1 MSAPRASR
9 PSGGQPTARTCSRF
23 VGDVGSCRAG
33 LGLNL
38 DRQPTARA
46 LPPHPPC
53 RCAASWR
60 HPAELTARA
69 LEVRSSDRGSRH
81 RSVGQEEGRRGDPS
95 DLSFLQRPRVRVHAC
110 VRGGEGEK
118 EELKYLSL
126 FSETPTNQALR
137 APEILQAA
145 ACKISE
151 VSRRMGPPGR
161 LKASLGPT
169 EEQAI
174 ATEFV
179 SRGSRLSP
187 LAHRSR
193 HVAPGRV
200 RRARGGHGA
209 TWPTE
214 GTEAK
219 RGGLRRRRRCCAAE
233 RSFTHEANCQRDR
246 RSAPP
251 CRGDARVPVRTR
263 RGRRHQATRVAGAL
277 RARGRATADRMEQA
291 QRGGDPGAWT
301 PLDARCRALPR
312 DQRALPVGD
321 LVAARSRPVR
331 PHAERRALRP
341 GRPEA
346 GGRALQASTING
358 GNG

>member
-1 MSAPRASR
+1 MK
-9 PSGGQPTARTCSRF
+9 
-23 VGDVGSCRAG
+23 
-33 LGLNL
+33 NI
-38 DRQPTARA
+38 
-46 LPPHPPC
+46 
-53 RCAASWR
+53 
-60 HPAELTARA
+60 
-69 LEVRSSDRGSRH
+69 
-81 RSVGQEEGRRGDPS
+81 
-95 DLSFLQRPRVRVHAC
+95 
-110 VRGGEGEK
+110 
-118 EELKYLSL
+118 SL
-126 FSETPTNQALR
+126 FSKTTTKQALR
-137 APEILQAA
+137 ASEILQGTP
-145 ACKISE
+145 CDISDRSE
-151 VSRRMGPPGR
+151 RLGPPGR
-161 LKASLGPT
+161 LKALLGPS

-277 RARGRATADRMEQA
+277 RARGRAAADRMEQA
-291 QRGGDPGAWT
+291 QRGGDPRAWT

-312 DQRALPVGD
+312 YQRALPVGD

>member
-1 MSAPRASR
+1 MRQMALDTRVGTTSAYLSQARACGVGMHPCTFAGCADVVCKGCTPHTHTPPYPPNARVTEGDPRRCADVC
-9 PSGGQPTARTCSRF
+9 ADV
-23 VGDVGSCRAG
+23 VGVGS
-33 LGLNL
+33 
-38 DRQPTARA
+38 
-46 LPPHPPC
+46 
-53 RCAASWR
+53 
-60 HPAELTARA
+60 
-69 LEVRSSDRGSRH
+69 RGNS
-81 RSVGQEEGRRGDPS
+81 
-95 DLSFLQRPRVRVHAC
+95 A
-110 VRGGEGEK
+110 
-118 EELKYLSL
+118 
-126 FSETPTNQALR
+126 
-137 APEILQAA
+137 
-145 ACKISE
+145 
-151 VSRRMGPPGR
+151 RMGPPGR

-187 LAHRSR
+187 LAHGSP

-200 RRARGGHGA
+200 RRLRGGHGA

-291 QRGGDPGAWT
+291 QRGGDPEAWT

-331 PHAERRALRP
+331 PHAQRRALRP

-346 GGRALQASTING
+346 GGRTLQASTING